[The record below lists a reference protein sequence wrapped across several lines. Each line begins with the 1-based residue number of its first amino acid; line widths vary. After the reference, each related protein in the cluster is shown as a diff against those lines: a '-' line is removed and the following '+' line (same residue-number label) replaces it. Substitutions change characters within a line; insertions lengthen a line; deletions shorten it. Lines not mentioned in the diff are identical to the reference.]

1 VFDRC
6 VEPPFRDRP
15 GTSPA
20 RFPAGEYAINL
31 RSRHDARITACL
43 TAIVLLVSTLVQAQS
58 VPPDLKKMTIEQLL
72 EVEVTSTASKFEQEV
87 TRAPAS
93 VTVVTHEEILL
104 HGYRTLA
111 EILGSVRGLYTTY
124 DRNYTYVGVR
134 GFARPGDYNTRVLLL
149 IDGHRLNEPTYDMA
163 PIGTDFPLDVS
174 LIDRVEI
181 IRGPGSS
188 LYGTSAF
195 FAVINVL
202 TRSGASHAGRR
213 VDTSVGS
220 LTTGQVTASYGHAF
234 DSGKEMLLAASGY
247 GSAGDTQ
254 LYYPEY
260 DSPETGNGIAIDADG
275 DRAASVFASVALGS
289 VRVSGGFLD
298 RQKHI
303 PTAAWDSVFGDRR
316 ARTEDTRAYADAT
329 YTGPM
334 FSGWTSVAR
343 AGLNFYEYVG
353 TYPLDFGADGT
364 VVQNDGSHSVQ
375 VSGELTLNRRWR
387 QHAFT
392 VGGEVR
398 RTIQDSQW
406 VQDVGPRWTAHQL
419 SSTPLGVYAQD
430 EVTIRP
436 WMLVNGGVRLD
447 YDNAFGGSATPR
459 VGVVFLPR
467 RQSALKLLYGR
478 AFRAP
483 NSYELYYFDAMREQG
498 ITLSPETIDTTE
510 LVWEEYIGPYLR
522 ATASLF
528 SYDAR
533 NLIAQRS
540 LDGTSSGDSLH
551 FANADRT
558 TARGVDAE
566 LEGRWNDLT
575 VRMSYANVN
584 ATDWASRERLS
595 NSPQHL
601 GKAALLLPIKA
612 LATSL
617 ALDGRFTGA
626 RRSLDG
632 GAISG
637 FVLANVTATTA
648 LGKALDLQ
656 FGLYNALNQV
666 YSDPGA
672 EEHLQRAILQD
683 GRTLRVRLMARF

>member
-1 VFDRC
+1 M
-6 VEPPFRDRP
+6 
-15 GTSPA
+15 T
-20 RFPAGEYAINL
+20 
-31 RSRHDARITACL
+31 
-43 TAIVLLVSTLVQAQS
+43 TLAEAQS
-58 VPPDLKKMTIEQLL
+58 VPPELKGMTLEQLL
-72 EVEVTSTASKFEQEV
+72 EVEVTSTVSKFSQEV

-93 VTVVTHEEILL
+93 VTVVTDEEIRL

-174 LIDRVEI
+174 LIERVEV

-195 FAVINVL
+195 FAVINVI
-202 TRSGASHAGRR
+202 TKSGGSHSGRR

-220 LTTGQVTASYGHAF
+220 LSTGHATASYGHVF
-234 DSGKEMLLAASGY
+234 EGGQQMLLAASGY
-247 GSAGDTQ
+247 GSAGHTH

-260 DSPETGNGIAIDADG
+260 DSPDTGDGIAVDADG
-275 DRAASVFASVALGS
+275 DRAASAFASVSLGR
-289 VRVSGGFLD
+289 VHVSGGFLD
-298 RQKHI
+298 RGKHI
-303 PTAAWDSVFGDRR
+303 PTGAWGAAFGDRR
-316 ARTEDTRAYADAT
+316 AQTEDKRAYADAT

-334 FSGWTSVAR
+334 LSGWTSVAR

-364 VVQNDGSHSVQ
+364 IVQHDGSHSVQ

-387 QHAFT
+387 QHVFT

-398 RTIQDSQW
+398 RTIEDSQW
-406 VQDVGPRWTAHQL
+406 AQDIGPKWTAQQL
-419 SSTPLGVYAQD
+419 PATPLGVYVQD
-430 EVTIRP
+430 EITLRP
-436 WMLVNGGVRLD
+436 WMLVNGGARLD

-459 VGVVFLPR
+459 VGIVFLPR

-483 NSYELYYFDAMREQG
+483 NSYELYYFDTMREQG
-498 ITLSPETIDTTE
+498 LTLSPETIDTTE
-510 LVWEEYIGPYLR
+510 LVWEEYIGPHLR
-522 ATASLF
+522 ATASVF
-528 SYDAR
+528 RYDAR
-533 NLIAQRS
+533 HLIAQQS
-540 LDGTSSGDSLH
+540 LDGSSGDSLY
-551 FANADRT
+551 FTNADHS
-558 TARGVDAE
+558 TARGVDVE

-575 VRMSYANVN
+575 ARVSYANVN
-584 ATDWASRERLS
+584 ATDWTSGERLS
-595 NSPQHL
+595 NSPQQL
-601 GKAALLLPIKA
+601 AKAGLVMPITP

-617 ALDGRFTGA
+617 AIDGRFTGA

-632 GAISG
+632 GAISS
-637 FVLANVTATTA
+637 FLLANITTTTA
-648 LGKALDLQ
+648 LGRALDLQ
-656 FGLYNALNQV
+656 FGLYNALNTE
-666 YSDPGA
+666 YADPGA
-672 EEHLQRAILQD
+672 EEHLQQAIVQD
-683 GRTLRVRLMARF
+683 GRTVRVRLIARF